1 MTGPGLAVKMTADT
15 VGLSRGINRTERLLG
30 SLAKSTKNATTALR
44 GLVAIELAKVFARA
58 TSAISG
64 YISSVREAAGAVARL
79 ARLSNT
85 STRDFQ
91 RFAIGAKTVG
101 IENDKLAD
109 IFKDVNDRVGDF
121 LQTGGGPMADF
132 FENIAPK
139 VGVTAE
145 QFAALSGPDALQLYV
160 DSLQKANLTA
170 AEMTFYLEA
179 MASDASVLIPLLQN
193 GAKGFDEIADRAERL
208 GIILS
213 EEQTSAITDM
223 NRSLLLVSQTIEGII
238 GQVTAN
244 LAPIVTA
251 ISEEFLAFV
260 EAFQGF
266 AGEGGSGIANALT
279 EGLLDFAEYMAKILD
294 GAIESFQAFG
304 AQMIGVSQIFESVAN
319 TFVAVSETLRS
330 LWNVLETIVDGLRVI
345 LGWFIEKLASLF
357 SGGLFEAVGRQIR
370 EDAMAAAEKNAAQ
383 AAEAAVNAANAALG
397 DRNFGENV
405 AQSTGLLSG
414 IVAGARKRFEQGRAA
429 SAMTDAEREQERL
442 RKQREQAELRARLD
456 ADKLAKAQQEAES
469 KRIEAITKLNE
480 DYAKESQALEK
491 ERLEKL
497 SENTRKALE
506 VSDIR
511 SGGISQVLAL
521 ATGREDPAIAEAR
534 KQVRKLDEIRLEL
547 RNLGVTVD
555 LLGAA

>member
-30 SLAKSTKNATTALR
+30 SLAKSTKRATTALR

-101 IENDKLAD
+101 IESDKLAD
-109 IFKDVNDRVGDF
+109 IFKDVNDRIGDF

-238 GQVTAN
+238 AQVTAN

-251 ISEEFLAFV
+251 ITEEFLAFV
-260 EAFQGF
+260 EAFDGFGGQG
-266 AGEGGSGIANALT
+266 GQGIANAIT
-279 EGLLDFAEYMAKILD
+279 EGLFDFAEVFAGIVDYLIAGFSDFIGEAD
-294 GAIESFQAFG
+294 SFSVRMEAFG
-304 AQMIGVSQIFESVAN
+304 SAFGVIAN
-319 TFVAVSETLRS
+319 S
-330 LWNVLETIVDGLRVI
+330 LKTVFLSFKNVGLALARAFHNVLAFFGNSNSEQLVQDIIKMQAGVRAEVNRTVGEIGD
-345 LGWFIEKLASLF
+345 AF
-357 SGGLFEAVGRQIR
+357 STQRQAD
-370 EDAMAAAEKNAAQ
+370 EAAQ
-383 AAEAAVNAANAALG
+383 AAGPAETL
-397 DRNFGENV
+397 V
-405 AQSTGLLSG
+405 ARIRQ
-414 IVAGARKRFEQGRAA
+414 RFEQRGDRAGA
-429 SAMTDAEREQERL
+429 SEAERQAEQASRREQELARAA
-442 RKQREQAELRARLD
+442 RQEEERRAKEQAELEDKRLQDIAR
-456 ADKLAKAQQEAES
+456 
-469 KRIEAITKLNE
+469 LNE
-480 DYAKESQALEK
+480 DYAKTSIAMEQDRLDAL
-491 ERLEKL
+491 
-497 SENTRKALE
+497 SANTRKALE
-506 VSDIR
+506 ISDLR